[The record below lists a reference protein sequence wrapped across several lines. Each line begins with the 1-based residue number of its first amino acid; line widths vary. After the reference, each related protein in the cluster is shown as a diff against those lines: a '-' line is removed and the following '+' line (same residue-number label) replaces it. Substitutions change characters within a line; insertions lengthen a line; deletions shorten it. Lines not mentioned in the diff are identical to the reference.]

1 MGIQNLLPNLASIA
15 QDKSLAQYAGQRA
28 AIDGYSWLHKAST
41 CCAQELCLGVPSGS
55 DKLIKSVMKKID
67 MLRRHRVEPYMVFDG
82 APLPAKAGTEQERL
96 LSREKNLVKAR
107 AFLSQGNAA
116 QANLHFQKAVDIS
129 PSMVRDLIVHLKAA
143 SVEYVVA
150 PYEAD
155 AQLAFLEREQLVD
168 FVISEDSDML
178 AWNCKRVLFKL
189 DHEGCGKEIQIA
201 DLPRSTEL
209 KCVRNPLFDV
219 FNHIRPHFDC
229 HISCLLCLD
238 FAASPIGRSTC
249 SRPCAFCADAT
260 MPIQSRA

>member
-15 QDKSLAQYAGQRA
+15 RDKSLAEYAGSRA

-41 CCAQELCLGVPSGS
+41 CCAQELCLGVPSGT
-55 DKLIKSVMKKID
+55 DKLIKSVMKKIE
-67 MLRRHRVEPYMVFDG
+67 MLRRHRIHPYMVFDG

-96 LSREKNLVKAR
+96 LGREKNLVKAR

-143 SVEYVVA
+143 SVDYVVA

-155 AQLAFLEREQLVD
+155 AQLAYLEREQLVD

-209 KCVRNPLFDV
+209 KYV
-219 FNHIRPHFDC
+219 
-229 HISCLLCLD
+229 
-238 FAASPIGRSTC
+238 
-249 SRPCAFCADAT
+249 
-260 MPIQSRA
+260 